1 MKICCLFAILLVFL
15 SAFDYASSEED
26 EIIDSNAKKDLS
38 RGIQY
43 NWMLVFNH
51 TPKIRIVL
59 HIFKGFGEDIN
70 WLSFSSGLAEA
81 QLKLKPTFLLIHKTW
96 CGACQS
102 KQKTCLNF
110 P

>member
-43 NWMLVFNH
+43 N
-51 TPKIRIVL
+51 
-59 HIFKGFGEDIN
+59 
-70 WLSFSSGLAEA
+70 
-81 QLKLKPTFLLIHKTW
+81 
-96 CGACQS
+96 
-102 KQKTCLNF
+102 
-110 P
+110 